1 MNNTLLPQTVT
12 QPASVEVYDRIAE
25 PISAIQQLGEWISSS
40 GMFGCTKVEQGHIIA
55 MQCLA
60 EKKSPFDIKR
70 TYHLVNGTP
79 TMRSD
84 AMLAGYR
91 ARGGKVT
98 WKQFDNKAALAVW
111 KYDGNELEI
120 GYSLEDAK
128 ASGLYPGK
136 PGTGWQKDPAA
147 MLRARLISKAIR
159 MIAPEVVMGIYTPE
173 EAADFNSEPVR
184 TSVQVVAQDTGII
197 AKLEALFEAREE
209 EVNAFLVKSGKIK
222 EGQNFRDL
230 STDLAS
236 KVISKPDLILSQLPK
251 SEATIVAEV
260 VA

>member
-1 MNNTLLPQTVT
+1 MSNMQVALT
-12 QPASVEVYDRIAE
+12 QPSAEVYDRIAE
-25 PISAIQQLGEWISSS
+25 PISAISQLGEWIASS
-40 GMFGCTKVEQGHIIA
+40 GMFGCNKVEQGHIIA

-91 ARGGKVT
+91 ARGGKVV
-98 WKQFDNKAALAVW
+98 WKQFDAKAAIAIW

-128 ASGLYPGK
+128 AAQLYPGK
-136 PGTGWQKDPAA
+136 PGSGWQKDPAA

-173 EAADFNSEPVR
+173 EAADFTSEPV
-184 TSVQVVAQDTGII
+184 TTKVKEDNTALIS
-197 AKLEALFEAREE
+197 KLETLFESRED
-209 EVNAFLVKSGKIK
+209 EVNAFLISSGKIK

-230 STDLAS
+230 PADVAS
-236 KVISKPDLILSQLPK
+236 KVISKPDLILSKLPK
-251 SEATIVAEV
+251 VDVVSAEV
-260 VA
+260 VG